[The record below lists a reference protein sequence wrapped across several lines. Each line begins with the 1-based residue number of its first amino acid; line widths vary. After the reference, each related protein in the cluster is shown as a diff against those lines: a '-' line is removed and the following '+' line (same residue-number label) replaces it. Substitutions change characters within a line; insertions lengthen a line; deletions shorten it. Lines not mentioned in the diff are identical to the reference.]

1 MPPTSKDGSSKDAP
15 RSPQPCRE
23 RDLCAKR
30 PPHTPPKIRDAG
42 PENMTNP
49 PRRWDKV
56 DEAADEFFPASDPPS
71 H

>member
-1 MPPTSKDGSSKDAP
+1 MKTNT
-15 RSPQPCRE
+15 PQACRE
-23 RDLCAKR
+23 SSQRPKR
-30 PPHTPPKIRDAG
+30 QPKIRDAG

-56 DEAADEFFPASDPPS
+56 DEMMDESFPASDPPS

>member
-1 MPPTSKDGSSKDAP
+1 MPMTSKDTLQ
-15 RSPQPCRE
+15 SPQLRRE
-23 RDLCAKR
+23 RDLRAKR
-30 PPHTPPKIRDAG
+30 PPKIRDAG

-56 DEAADEFFPASDPPS
+56 DEALDESFPASDPPS